1 MVARLLFD
9 LSDVYRAALSLCLA
23 SPIGGRI
30 EEGRL
35 ETRDEI
41 PANRRRPEGNRY
53 NRGEKCP
60 VLFNKNIDF
69 I

>member
-35 ETRDEI
+35 ETRDEN
-41 PANRRRPEGNRY
+41 PANRRRPEGENMS
-53 NRGEKCP
+53 
-60 VLFNKNIDF
+60 F
-69 I
+69 